1 MSSNDKMYAGRV
13 VSVVEVNGGWTTILD
28 GMKQLKVRNG
38 ELTPVKEAK
47 MPDRPAPIRDRPS
60 RAAALAKHDAGV
72 RDAKGTPVDDGNEM
86 PTETRAVSPDLSRYT
101 THETRTASGRRAIDR
116 ADATADAL
124 RGLDLDG
131 VYLAASQVLGVSVP
145 DLKAKYQ
152 HLNPG
157 MQRMNLG
164 NRMRAATKPVEVA
177 EG

>member
-1 MSSNDKMYAGRV
+1 MSSAEKMYAGRR

-38 ELTPVKEAK
+38 ELTAVKEAK
-47 MPDRPAPIRDRPS
+47 MPDRPTAPRDRPS

-72 RDAKGTPVDDGNEM
+72 RDAKGEPVDDGNTA
-86 PTETRAVSPDLSRYT
+86 PTDSRAVSPDLSRYT

-124 RGLDLDG
+124 RGLDLEG
-131 VYLAASQVLGVSVP
+131 VYLAASQTLGVPVP
-145 DLKAKYQ
+145 ELKAKYQ

-164 NRMRAATKPVEVA
+164 NRMRAVSKPVEVS